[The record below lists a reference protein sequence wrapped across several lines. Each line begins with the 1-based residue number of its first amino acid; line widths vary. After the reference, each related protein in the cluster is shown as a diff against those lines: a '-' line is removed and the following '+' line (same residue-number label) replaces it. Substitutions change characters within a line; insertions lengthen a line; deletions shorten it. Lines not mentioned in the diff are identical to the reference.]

1 MDILNRKVLHDGDSC
16 YFYVSSVES
25 PYVYIRL
32 KGEVVEKHT
41 INEVQIIYRI
51 KVLEVLE
58 TDIMQHN
65 YLNSNSY
72 RTFDLSRKVNTTKT
86 FYNFDLKNLNDFVK
100 ECLDNKYLFE
110 CSSAT
115 VFEDEPTMQLEFK
128 NFNQYIK
135 DLLHNTINEL
145 NLRS

>member
-25 PYVYIRL
+25 PYLYIRL
-32 KGEVVEKHT
+32 KGEIVEKHT

-58 TDIMQHN
+58 NELMQHN
-65 YLNSNSY
+65 YLNGNSY
-72 RTFDLSRKVNTTKT
+72 RAYDLNRKVNTTKT
-86 FYNFDLKNLNDFVK
+86 FYNFDLKNVDDIIK
-100 ECLDNKYLFE
+100 ERIDEKYLFE

-115 VFEDEPTMQLEFK
+115 VFEDEKTMQREFK
-128 NFNQYIK
+128 DFNIK
-135 DLLHNTINEL
+135 IKNLLNQTLNEL
-145 NLRS
+145 NLRE